1 LPKLTDTAGILALI
15 IHGDKLKNTSKG
27 DDMTNKEVQK
37 KTSSD
42 AARALEKVVI
52 GGDLADLGSD
62 DRVRYYK
69 NVCDSQGLNYL
80 TQPFSYIEFPGI
92 GNQPAKLT
100 LYANKSCTEQL
111 AKIHGISTEH
121 RSTDRETFGKTIIYI
136 EKYRASM
143 VDSRGQTI
151 FADATG
157 TVPILETASPKNIA
171 NAILT
176 AETKARRRAV
186 LSLTGLA
193 YLDETE
199 VVTVEGTKFVDVDPN
214 TGEIGESRPA
224 GPTQPAIEEA
234 VVNKDEYYCE
244 LHDVNF
250 VKNTNQ
256 DSGQTF
262 YSHAAKDSPKG
273 WCNEFLYESKFHEAM
288 NEEGITREQ
297 AEALLGCTV
306 NEYNERHDHGNNFGP
321 VRRHVAVKYREQLPS
336 DNDLIWSDG
345 NLS

>member
-1 LPKLTDTAGILALI
+1 
-15 IHGDKLKNTSKG
+15 
-27 DDMTNKEVQK
+27 MTNTEIQK
-37 KTSSD
+37 KGSD

-52 GGDLADLGSD
+52 GGDLADLSSD
-62 DRVRYYK
+62 ERLEYYK
-69 NVCDSQGLNYL
+69 SVCDSQGLNYL
-80 TQPFSYIEFPGI
+80 TRPFSYIKFPGI
-92 GNQPAKLT
+92 GNQPPKLT
-100 LYANKSCTEQL
+100 LYATKSCTEQM

-199 VVTVEGTKFVDVDPN
+199 VVTVEGSEFVDVDLE
-214 TGEIGESRPA
+214 TGEIGDSTPA
-224 GPTQPAIEEA
+224 GPTQPAIKEA
-234 VVNKDEYYCE
+234 VVNKNEHYCE
-244 LHDVNF
+244 LHAVNF
-250 VKNTNQ
+250 VKNTNKS
-256 DSGQTF
+256 SGQTF
-262 YSHAAKDSPKG
+262 YSHGMGDNQG
-273 WCNEFLYESKFHEAM
+273 WCNEFLYENKFHEAM
-288 NEEGITREQ
+288 NNEDITRER
-297 AEALLGCTV
+297 AEALLECSV
-306 NEYNERHDHGNNFGP
+306 EEYNNLHDHGNNFGP
-321 VRRHVAVKYREQLPS
+321 VYRHILTNLSLLPITTSVLREQ
-336 DNDLIWSDG
+336 NV
-345 NLS
+345 